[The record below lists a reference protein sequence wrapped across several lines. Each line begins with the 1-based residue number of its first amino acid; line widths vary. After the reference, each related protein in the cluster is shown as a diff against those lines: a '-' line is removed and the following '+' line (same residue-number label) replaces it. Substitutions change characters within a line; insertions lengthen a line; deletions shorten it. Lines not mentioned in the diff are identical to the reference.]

1 MKRLA
6 PLTTA
11 ILAAALV
18 GCAATPRAYNP
29 EESRALN
36 LARAGGIYDMDLRDS
51 GDGTRSYSKGM
62 LEPLLDLASLATSFD
77 APLRHLSG
85 SQTFLFNATDIM
97 MTLDNP
103 SARPSLMGWMPAS
116 MATSEA
122 QAYDSMVTVQVV
134 TGGDPDRMIGFA
146 SGSFLVSQLIEVIEE
161 AGRQLGPIIQSMS

>member
-51 GDGTRSYSKGM
+51 GDGSRSYSKGM
-62 LEPLLDLASLATSFD
+62 LVPLLDLASLATSFD

-97 MTLDNP
+97 MTPDNP

-116 MATSEA
+116 MATSEG
-122 QAYDSMVTVQVV
+122 QAYEQYVDLAGPGYS
-134 TGGDPDRMIGFA
+134 A
-146 SGSFLVSQLIEVIEE
+146 SCQ
-161 AGRQLGPIIQSMS
+161 